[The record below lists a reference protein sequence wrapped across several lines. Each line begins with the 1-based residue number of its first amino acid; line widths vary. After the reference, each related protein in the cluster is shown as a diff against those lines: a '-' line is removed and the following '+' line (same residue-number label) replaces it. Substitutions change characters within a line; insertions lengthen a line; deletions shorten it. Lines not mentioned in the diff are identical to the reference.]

1 MKLKEKE
8 PTVWRAY
15 NQAMENM
22 KTTVNQPAAEEE
34 RSPRPAAG
42 EEPLDLARSVRD
54 LTCVVSNAVQEIRVS
69 FHHLKFVFSHL

>member
-8 PTVWRAY
+8 PSVWRAY

-22 KTTVNQPAAEEE
+22 ETTINQPAAGEEE
-34 RSPRPAAG
+34 RSPTSAAG

-54 LTCVVSNAVQEIRVS
+54 LTCVVNNAVQAIRVS
-69 FHHLKFVFSHL
+69 FCH